1 MVDSLLRDTAG
12 IRRRAGRR
20 FGASA
25 RAAATFGRS
34 TRAGLLSGSALACA
48 ALIERSLREARGEL
62 GARPRLLLAGGGA
75 APVASFLRVAYERVD
90 ALVIQGLA
98 MLAMLNSR

>member
-1 MVDSLLRDTAG
+1 
-12 IRRRAGRR
+12 
-20 FGASA
+20 
-25 RAAATFGRS
+25 
-34 TRAGLLSGSALACA
+34 
-48 ALIERSLREARGEL
+48 
-62 GARPRLLLAGGGA
+62 LAGGGA